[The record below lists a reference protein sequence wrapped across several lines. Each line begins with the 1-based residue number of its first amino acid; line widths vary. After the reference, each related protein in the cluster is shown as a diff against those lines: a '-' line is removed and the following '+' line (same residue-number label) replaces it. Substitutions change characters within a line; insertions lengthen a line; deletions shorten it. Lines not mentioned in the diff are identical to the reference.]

1 MTEQSW
7 SRLADAQAG
16 MLSQPQLTELRMSR
30 SFVRNQLRARRW
42 VQRTSSVFS
51 TTTGPLS
58 DQQRLWQAVLHAGP
72 TALIGG
78 LTAAELHGMKN
89 WSRDEITVLVDD
101 ELSFDPLDG
110 VRFFRSRRALASMR
124 AARALPVCQLEPA
137 VLLFAG
143 YEPSRRTAHGA
154 VTATVQQRLTTPDR
168 LSSWLVRMT
177 PLRRAPEFRS
187 LLRDIAGGAHSLS
200 EIDLRRACEQF
211 GVAAPRGQ
219 TGRRDRSGRRRW
231 TDAEWDLPD
240 GSVLVLEV
248 DGAFHDDVLQ
258 AAADKSRH
266 RKLSSRRRIVV
277 SCSSYEL
284 RHEPESVM
292 EDLIALGVP
301 RTPRG
306 LVC

>member
-1 MTEQSW
+1 MTEESW
-7 SRLADAQAG
+7 SQLADAQAG
-16 MLSQPQLTELRMSR
+16 MLSQPQLTELGVSR

-58 DQQRLWQAVLHAGP
+58 GQQRLWQAVLHAGP

-89 WSRDEITVLVDD
+89 WSRDDITVLVDD
-101 ELSFDPLDG
+101 ELSFDPLEG

-124 AARALPVCQLEPA
+124 SARALPMCQLEPA

-143 YEPSRRTAHGA
+143 YEPNRRTAHGA
-154 VTATVQQRLTTPDR
+154 VAATVQQRLTTPDR
-168 LSSWLVRMT
+168 LGGWLARLT
-177 PLRRAPEFRS
+177 PLRRAAEFRA
-187 LLRDIAGGAHSLS
+187 LLQDIAGGAHSLS
-200 EIDLRRACEQF
+200 EIDLRRACREF
-211 GVAAPRGQ
+211 AVAAPRGQ
-219 TGRRDRSGRRRW
+219 KGRLDRQGRRRW

-248 DGAFHDDVLQ
+248 DGVFHDDVLQ

-266 RKLSSRRRIVV
+266 RKLSTRDRIVV
-277 SCSSYEL
+277 SCSAYEL
-284 RHEPESVM
+284 RYDPGSVM
-292 EDLIALGVP
+292 DDLIALGVP
-301 RTPRG
+301 RTR
-306 LVC
+306 

>member
-1 MTEQSW
+1 MTEEQW
-7 SRLADAQAG
+7 RRLAEGQAG
-16 MLSQPQLTELRMSR
+16 MLSQSQLTGLGVSR
-30 SFVRNQLRARRW
+30 SFVRNQLQARRW
-42 VQRTSSVFS
+42 AQRTSSVFS

-58 DQQRLWQAVLHAGP
+58 WDQRLWQAVLHAGA

-89 WSRDEITVLVDD
+89 WSRDHVTVLVDD
-101 ELSFDPLDG
+101 ELSFEPLVG
-110 VRFFRSRRALASMR
+110 VRFFRSRRPLAGMR

-137 VLLFAG
+137 ILLFAG

-154 VTATVQQRLTTPDR
+154 VAATVQQRLTTPDR
-168 LSSWLVRMT
+168 LGDWLARMK
-177 PLRRAPEFRS
+177 PLRRAPELRA
-187 LLRDIAGGAHSLS
+187 LLHDIAGGAQSLA
-200 EIDLRRACEQF
+200 EVDLRRACEQF
-211 GVAAPRGQ
+211 AVAAPRGQ
-219 TGRRDRSGRRRW
+219 SVRRDRQGRRRW

-266 RKLSSRRRIVV
+266 RKLSTRKHIVL
-277 SCSSYEL
+277 SCSAYEL
-284 RHEPESVM
+284 RYDPRSVM

-301 RTPRG
+301 RT
-306 LVC
+306 L